1 MTTTHQNPDQLSR
14 LAETLWHERR
24 LLEFLLFKLVSA
36 NLVLATDD
44 RRFVGPAIAEVDKVA
59 SKVRHAEKDR
69 DTVLAEVAS
78 TMGVP
83 PDTITLNLLAQ
94 NAPADMRSVFADH
107 RDGFMD
113 LTNEIETLTRENRH
127 LATLDLDEITGTLRL
142 AGGTPDAGIDTQSDT
157 DDGRLGPT
165 SQRPSQVDRVL

>member
-44 RRFVGPAIAEVDKVA
+44 RRFVDPAIAEVDKVA
-59 SKVRHAEKDR
+59 SKVRHAEKD
-69 DTVLAEVAS
+69 
-78 TMGVP
+78 
-83 PDTITLNLLAQ
+83 
-94 NAPADMRSVFADH
+94 H
-107 RDGFMD
+107 RDGVMD

-127 LATLDLDEITGTLRL
+127 LATLGLDEITGTLRL
-142 AGGTPDAGIDTQSDT
+142 ASGTPDTGIDTQSYT
-157 DDGRLGPT
+157 DDGRLSPT
-165 SQRPSQVDRVL
+165 SQRPTQVDRVL